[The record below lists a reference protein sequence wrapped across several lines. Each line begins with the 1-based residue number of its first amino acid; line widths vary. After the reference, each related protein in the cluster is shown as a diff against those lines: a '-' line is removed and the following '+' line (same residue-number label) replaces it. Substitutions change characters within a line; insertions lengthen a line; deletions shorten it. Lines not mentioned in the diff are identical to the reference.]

1 MGGGMMGGG
10 MGGMGGMGMGG
21 GMMGGGMGGGMM
33 GGGMGGMGGGFFNV
47 ADPAVPNDAAAAPE
61 QLDRKT
67 SCTRSAPSQW
77 FAQVR
82 DPQPFRLDNQT
93 VESRKKKP

>member
-1 MGGGMMGGG
+1 
-10 MGGMGGMGMGG
+10 
-21 GMMGGGMGGGMM
+21 M

-47 ADPAVPNDAAAAPE
+47 ADPPALNDAAAAPE
-61 QLDRKT
+61 KAPAPEAEGKT
-67 SCTRSAPSQW
+67 SSTSVPSQW

-82 DPQPFRLDNQT
+82 DPQPFRLDNQA